1 MTRNHIHFAKG
12 LPGEDGVISGMRSSC
27 DVLIYMDAK
36 KCLDSDIPFFESANG
51 VLLSPGNEKGQI
63 PLEMV
68 EKVVVKGLKL

>member
-1 MTRNHIHFAKG
+1 
-12 LPGEDGVISGMRSSC
+12 
-27 DVLIYMDAK
+27 MDAK